1 MIKFFAQQTARGGPQ
16 QLRKGV
22 AGKTIGAR
30 RSRKIVKDA
39 VYGVTRPA
47 IRRLARRGGV
57 KRMSATIYEETRK
70 VLKDHLTEVLY
81 ALQKMGRT
89 LYGFDP
95 AMGHLVVDKAHRRHK
110 QIVLRH

>member
-1 MIKFFAQQTARGGPQ
+1 MMKFFAQQTARGGPQ

-39 VYGVTRPA
+39 VSGVTRPA

-57 KRMSATIYEETRK
+57 KRMSAAIYEVARK
-70 VLKDHLTEVLY
+70 VMRDHLTEILKICCIY
-81 ALQKMGRT
+81 
-89 LYGFDP
+89 
-95 AMGHLVVDKAHRRHK
+95 VDHRKTKTVTTQDVRPP
-110 QIVLRH
+110 